1 MHRHKGLA
9 ACQLSATLS
18 YKHALRAEWCSH
30 QSERTL
36 DREEYIVDGPYHG
49 TFCLPRFAQAY
60 DFVGSYILGIGRG
73 YRDTRRSRLR
83 IMGKPVLPLLAG
95 LALLHSSLLRSSSIV
110 PLHLAM
116 HIRHINN
123 RGLMV

>member
-1 MHRHKGLA
+1 M
-9 ACQLSATLS
+9 
-18 YKHALRAEWCSH
+18 ALTTAH
-30 QSERTL
+30 
-36 DREEYIVDGPYHG
+36 
-49 TFCLPRFAQAY
+49 
-60 DFVGSYILGIGRG
+60 FVCRGSRRLTISFGSYILGIGRG

-110 PLHLAM
+110 PLHRAM
-116 HIRHINN
+116 HIRHTNN